1 MVAARPIEV
10 SEQEARSIASAAQ
23 GLGPLNAA
31 TRPDR
36 RHLRKAF
43 RNMGV
48 LQIDAV
54 SAVAR
59 SHLLVLRSRVGG
71 SHDDLSCL
79 LERSAYKHREL
90 AEYWGHEASYLP
102 IQDWPLFRWRMRR
115 AERGELWK
123 GIRTFAAENSG
134 FISKV
139 ERQVAAAGPVSAG
152 QLQKRGRGSS
162 WWGWSESKIAL
173 EWLFWIGRLSVSKR
187 DNFTRYYDLSER
199 VLPPSVF
206 EHVPAENDAH
216 LELLRRAAHHLGV
229 ASSEDLVDYHRLPK
243 KEGKERVKEL
253 VENKELVSVEVQGWD
268 RPAYMAADAKSG
280 HVVSRSML
288 LSPFDP
294 VVWFRPRAARLFG
307 FEYRLEIYVPAEK
320 RVHGYYVMP
329 FLYENNLCARVDVRA
344 ELKTKVLHVPGA
356 YVESEGLSDHGVEA
370 LADELRSLA
379 IWRGLEHVRV
389 GQRGNL
395 ARRLRRALRAA

>member
-1 MVAARPIEV
+1 MVAAKPIEV
-10 SEQEARSIASAAQ
+10 SDQEARSIAIFAQ
-23 GLGPLNAA
+23 GLGQFRAA

-36 RHLRKAF
+36 RHLRKTF
-43 RNMGV
+43 RNIGV

-71 SHDDLSCL
+71 CHNDLSGL
-79 LERSAYKHREL
+79 LERTAYLHREL
-90 AEYWGHEASYLP
+90 AEYWCHEASYLP
-102 IQDWPLFRWRMRR
+102 VQDWPLFRWRMRR

-123 GIRTFAAENSG
+123 GIREFASENSG

-139 ERQVAAAGPVSAG
+139 ERQVTVDGPVSAG
-152 QLQKRGRGSS
+152 QLQKRGRRSS
-162 WWGWSESKIAL
+162 WWGWSDSKIAL

-187 DNFTRYYDLSER
+187 HNFTRYYDLSER
-199 VLPPSVF
+199 VLPPSIF
-206 EHVPAENDAH
+206 EYVPAENDAH
-216 LELLRRAAHHLGV
+216 LELLRRAARHLGI

-253 VENKELVSVEVQGWD
+253 VENKDLIPVEVQGWD
-268 RPAYMAADAKSG
+268 RPAYMAAGAKSG
-280 HVVSRSML
+280 HVVSRSVL

-294 VVWFRPRAARLFG
+294 IVWFRPRAARLSG

-329 FLYENNLCARVDVRA
+329 FLYKNNLPARVDVRA

-356 YVESEGLSDHGVEA
+356 YVEPEGLDDSGVEA
-370 LADELRSLA
+370 LANELRSLA

-395 ARRLRRALRAA
+395 ARRLRRALKAT

>member
-10 SEQEARSIASAAQ
+10 SEREARSVAIAAQ
-23 GLGPLNAA
+23 GLGPFRVA

-71 SHDDLSCL
+71 SHDDLSGL
-79 LERSAYKHREL
+79 LERTAYKHREL
-90 AEYWGHEASYLP
+90 AEYWCHEASYLP

-123 GIRTFAAENSG
+123 GIREFAAENSV

-139 ERQVAAAGPVSAG
+139 ERQVTAAGPVSAG

-162 WWGWSESKIAL
+162 WWGWSDSKIAL

-216 LELLRRAAHHLGV
+216 LELLRRAARHLGV

-253 VENKELVSVEVQGWD
+253 VENKDLISVEVQGWD
-268 RPAYMAADAKSG
+268 RPGYMAADAKSG
-280 HVVSRSML
+280 HVVSRSVL

-294 VVWFRPRAARLFG
+294 IVWFRPRAARLFG
-307 FEYRLEIYVPAEK
+307 FEYRLEIYVPSEK

-329 FLYENNLCARVDVRA
+329 FLYENNLSARVDVRA

-356 YVESEGLSDHGVEA
+356 YVEPEGLDDLGVEA
-370 LADELRSLA
+370 LANELRSLA

-395 ARRLRRALRAA
+395 ARRLRRALKAT

>member
-294 VVWFRPRAARLFG
+294 IVWFRPRAARLFG

>member
-1 MVAARPIEV
+1 
-10 SEQEARSIASAAQ
+10 
-23 GLGPLNAA
+23 
-31 TRPDR
+31 
-36 RHLRKAF
+36 
-43 RNMGV
+43 
-48 LQIDAV
+48 
-54 SAVAR
+54 
-59 SHLLVLRSRVGG
+59 
-71 SHDDLSCL
+71 
-79 LERSAYKHREL
+79 
-90 AEYWGHEASYLP
+90 
-102 IQDWPLFRWRMRR
+102 MRR

-139 ERQVAAAGPVSAG
+139 ERQVAATGPVSAG

-379 IWRGLEHVRV
+379 IWRGLKHVRV

>member
-216 LELLRRAAHHLGV
+216 LELLRRAAHHLGD

>member
-10 SEQEARSIASAAQ
+10 SEREARSVAIAAQ
-23 GLGPLNAA
+23 GLGPFRVA

-71 SHDDLSCL
+71 SHDDLLGL
-79 LERSAYKHREL
+79 LERTAYKHRQL
-90 AEYWGHEASYLP
+90 AEYWCHEASYLP

-123 GIRTFAAENSG
+123 GIREFAAENSG

-152 QLQKRGRGSS
+152 ELQKRGRGSS
-162 WWGWSESKIAL
+162 WWGWSDSKIAL

-199 VLPPSVF
+199 VLPPSAF
-206 EHVPAENDAH
+206 EHVPTENDAH
-216 LELLRRAAHHLGV
+216 LELLRRSAHHLGV

-243 KEGKERVKEL
+243 KEGKERVREL
-253 VENKELVSVEVQGWD
+253 VENKELISVEVQGWD
-268 RPAYMAADAKSG
+268 RPAYMAAAAKSG

-294 VVWFRPRAARLFG
+294 IVWFRPRAARLFG
-307 FEYRLEIYVPAEK
+307 FEYRLEIYVPAGK

-395 ARRLRRALRAA
+395 ARRLRKALKTA

>member
-10 SEQEARSIASAAQ
+10 SEREARSVAIAAQ
-23 GLGPLNAA
+23 GLGPLGVA

-71 SHDDLSCL
+71 SHDDLLGL
-79 LERSAYKHREL
+79 LERTAYKHREL
-90 AEYWGHEASYLP
+90 AEYWCHEASYLP

-123 GIRTFAAENSG
+123 GIREFAAENSG

-152 QLQKRGRGSS
+152 ELQKRGRGSS
-162 WWGWSESKIAL
+162 WWGWSDSKIAL

-199 VLPPSVF
+199 VLPPSAF
-206 EHVPAENDAH
+206 EHVPTENDAH
-216 LELLRRAAHHLGV
+216 LELLRRSAHHLGV

-243 KEGKERVKEL
+243 KEGKERVREL
-253 VENKELVSVEVQGWD
+253 VENKELISVEVQGWD
-268 RPAYMAADAKSG
+268 RPAYMAAAAKSG

-294 VVWFRPRAARLFG
+294 IVWFRPRAARLFG
-307 FEYRLEIYVPAEK
+307 FEYRLEIYVPAGK

-329 FLYENNLCARVDVRA
+329 FLYENNLSARVDVRA
-344 ELKTKVLHVPGA
+344 EQKTKVLHVPGA
-356 YVESEGLSDHGVEA
+356 YVESEGLTDVGVEA
-370 LADELRSLA
+370 LANELRSLA

-395 ARRLRRALRAA
+395 ARRLRKALKTA

>member
-31 TRPDR
+31 PRPDR

-48 LQIDAV
+48 LPIDAV

>member
-1 MVAARPIEV
+1 MAARPIEV